1 MSSFISFLIN
11 GISLG
16 SVYAIIALGYTMVY
30 GIAKMLNFAHGDV
43 IMVGGYVVF
52 VASSTYGLPIWLS
65 IVLSVVVCTVLGIT
79 IERIAYKPLRGASSL
94 SVLITAI
101 GVSYFLQNAALII
114 FGADTKSFNSV
125 VDFPSISLM
134 GGKVIISDE
143 TIVTIVVC
151 ILVMVLLPSCGN
163 RSARKA
169 AAEAEATTLVQA
181 GDKAPDFTVGMF
193 DGSRV
198 TLSDLRGKVVLLN
211 FWATWCPPCRE
222 ELARVQSDLI
232 DRFAGRDFIFLP
244 VSRGEARSAVET
256 FRNQKGYDFPMGL
269 DSAQS
274 VYGLYATNFIPRNFL
289 IDREGNVVQATI
301 GYEPEE
307 FDALIA
313 NIEKTLE
320 K

>member
-1 MSSFISFLIN
+1 MEPIRRVKKKSN
-11 GISLG
+11 TSLWIML
-16 SVYAIIALGYTMVY
+16 ALIAL
-30 GIAKMLNFAHGDV
+30 I
-43 IMVGGYVVF
+43 
-52 VASSTYGLPIWLS
+52 
-65 IVLSVVVCTVLGIT
+65 
-79 IERIAYKPLRGASSL
+79 
-94 SVLITAI
+94 
-101 GVSYFLQNAALII
+101 
-114 FGADTKSFNSV
+114 
-125 VDFPSISLM
+125 
-134 GGKVIISDE
+134 
-143 TIVTIVVC
+143 

-169 AAEAEATTLVQA
+169 AAAAEATTLVQA

-222 ELARVQSDLI
+222 ELARVQSDVI

>member
-1 MSSFISFLIN
+1 MEPIRRVKKKSN
-11 GISLG
+11 TSLWIML
-16 SVYAIIALGYTMVY
+16 ALIAL
-30 GIAKMLNFAHGDV
+30 I
-43 IMVGGYVVF
+43 
-52 VASSTYGLPIWLS
+52 
-65 IVLSVVVCTVLGIT
+65 
-79 IERIAYKPLRGASSL
+79 
-94 SVLITAI
+94 
-101 GVSYFLQNAALII
+101 
-114 FGADTKSFNSV
+114 
-125 VDFPSISLM
+125 
-134 GGKVIISDE
+134 
-143 TIVTIVVC
+143 

-163 RSARKA
+163 NARKA
-169 AAEAEATTLVQA
+169 ASEAEATTLVQV

-289 IDREGNVVQATI
+289 IDREGNVVRATI

>member
-1 MSSFISFLIN
+1 MEPIRRVKKKSN
-11 GISLG
+11 TSLWIML
-16 SVYAIIALGYTMVY
+16 ALIAL
-30 GIAKMLNFAHGDV
+30 I
-43 IMVGGYVVF
+43 
-52 VASSTYGLPIWLS
+52 
-65 IVLSVVVCTVLGIT
+65 
-79 IERIAYKPLRGASSL
+79 
-94 SVLITAI
+94 
-101 GVSYFLQNAALII
+101 
-114 FGADTKSFNSV
+114 
-125 VDFPSISLM
+125 
-134 GGKVIISDE
+134 
-143 TIVTIVVC
+143 

-169 AAEAEATTLVQA
+169 TAEAEATTLVQA